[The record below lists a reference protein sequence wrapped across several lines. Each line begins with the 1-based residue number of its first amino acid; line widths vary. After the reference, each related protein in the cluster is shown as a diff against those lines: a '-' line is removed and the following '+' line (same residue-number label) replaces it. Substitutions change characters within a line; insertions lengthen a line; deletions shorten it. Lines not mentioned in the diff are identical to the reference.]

1 MLSYCFSNIVSFL
14 ALHINILR
22 MFEYIDLG
30 LRIWKLYASKV
41 KLDKQY
47 QSSTHIINNKYWK
60 VIEHHNAEITIV
72 HSKWRLSSVSY
83 YSWSPKLLTKFII
96 LCQGFWEIIFNPWV
110 GNSIMGVFVL
120 TVYGPTVHKP
130 PWNFYPLYW
139 IVKKLSLYFPWILH
153 LDVTFL
159 VDSWSYVS
167 LLVLAPIMVVV
178 PWPFFYDDLTFFIV
192 FIFRMTTSP

>member
-30 LRIWKLYASKV
+30 LRIWKLYASKF

-47 QSSTHIINNKYWK
+47 QSSTHIINSKYWK
-60 VIEHHNAEITIV
+60 VIQCHNAEITRV

-96 LCQGFWEIIFNPWV
+96 LCQGFWEIIFILALVTLQWV
-110 GNSIMGVFVL
+110 YLCWQYMVQRFTRPHGTSIHSIGL
-120 TVYGPTVHKP
+120 WK
-130 PWNFYPLYW
+130 N
-139 IVKKLSLYFPWILH
+139 
-153 LDVTFL
+153 
-159 VDSWSYVS
+159 
-167 LLVLAPIMVVV
+167 
-178 PWPFFYDDLTFFIV
+178 
-192 FIFRMTTSP
+192 